1 MSAETTQRPSLSDV
15 LNSLLGNIDRSI
27 PNEYINKMYAS
38 IHPGMMIEALEDA
51 KLIVK
56 AENERKS
63 AKKTLEPANVFITL
77 GGESLT
83 QNFYTGVIATL
94 LWLPEYIQEVAEKL
108 KLPSM
113 EVDTCLKILREA
125 KLPRIHDVR
134 VEKICDNDVTIIPSR
149 VNHYSAFLASI
160 VSWMNMG
167 ISAYSVE
174 GKMKSNG
181 EMAKCLSARA
191 LDTFPSV
198 PFGCYYVGTCQTSD
212 ICGLAERIGK
222 SFDWTKYMSTECYM
236 INEPK
241 FVTTTGNAPI
251 VSISGHPLVDTFI
264 AEVKDG
270 DAKWVGLFVET
281 EEFASLCAKEG
292 LNPTMIKKYII
303 NNTLE
308 THKEELEKKN
318 DIAVFLEKNKIVK
331 QAFEFRQQYSCFA
344 TEEQTDEYDV

>member
-1 MSAETTQRPSLSDV
+1 MSTQPTLRDL
-15 LNSLLGNIDRSI
+15 LNSLLGNIDKSI
-27 PNEYINKMYAS
+27 PNDYINNMYAS

-51 KLIVK
+51 KLLVK
-56 AENERKS
+56 SENERKT
-63 AKKTLEPANVFITL
+63 AKKQVEPANVFITL

-94 LWLPEYIQEVAEKL
+94 LWLPEYIQEVADKL

-125 KLPRIHDVR
+125 KLPRIHDIR
-134 VEKICDNDVTIIPSR
+134 VEKICDNDVTIVPSR
-149 VNHYSAFLASI
+149 VNHYSAFLSSI
-160 VSWMNMG
+160 VSWMNTG
-167 ISAYSVE
+167 INAYSVE

-191 LDTFPSV
+191 LDSFPSV

-212 ICGLAERIGK
+212 ICALAEKLGK

-251 VSISGHPLVDTFI
+251 VSISGHPLVDTFV

-292 LNPTMIKKYII
+292 LSVASIKKYII

-318 DIAVFLEKNKIVK
+318 DIAIFLEKNHIVK
-331 QAFEFRQQYSCFA
+331 QALQFRQQYSCLA
-344 TEEQTDEYDV
+344 TEEDAEKYDI